1 MYQLTKKYPQKRAF
15 ITGAGSG
22 LGREVCKELASENWT
37 IGICD
42 ISEKGLNETAEMI
55 TNAGGKAISYLL
67 DVADK
72 NAYKTVAENFLEQTG
87 GIDLLVN
94 NAGVGDGSPF
104 EEYGLENW
112 EWITGINQMGVIY
125 GCHYFI
131 PTMKKQRSGH
141 IINISSIAAIA
152 TAPGMS
158 PYNTTKAAVKAL
170 SETLYAELKEHG
182 IIVSVA
188 MPFFFRTNIIQHARG
203 KDEHSK
209 ETGKYMVHGAKHS
222 ADAMAK
228 RLLKKAGAEK
238 FHILFPYQ
246 AVIFFHLKR
255 FFPMTF
261 LRINVFMSTKKDKLR
276 EMAKKQY
283 DRQMKKMMKLN
294 K

>member
-1 MYQLTKKYPQKRAF
+1 MHQLTKKYPQKRAF

-22 LGREVCKELASENWT
+22 LGRALCKELAADKWI

-42 ISEKGLNETAEMI
+42 ISEKGLNETNEMI
-55 TNAGGKAISYLL
+55 TNAGGKAISYLM

-72 NAYKTVAENFLEQTG
+72 KAYQTVAENFLEKTG

-112 EWITGINQMGVIY
+112 EWITGINQFGVIY

-131 PTMKKQRSGH
+131 PTMKRQSSGH
-141 IINISSIAAIA
+141 IINISSIAAVA
-152 TAPGMS
+152 TAPNMS

-182 IIVSVA
+182 ISVSLV
-188 MPFFFRTNIIQHARG
+188 MPFFFRTNVQQHARG
-203 KDEHSK
+203 QHADSK
-209 ETGKYMVHGAKHS
+209 EMGKHMVHGAKHS

-228 RLLKKAGAEK
+228 RLLKKAGAGK
-238 FHILFPYQ
+238 FHILFPSQ
-246 AVIFFHLKR
+246 AIFLYHLKR
-255 FFPMTF
+255 LFPMTQ
-261 LRINVFMSTKKDKLR
+261 LRINAFMSTKKEKMQ

-283 DRQMKKMMKLN
+283 DKQMRKRNIEK
-294 K
+294 

>member
-22 LGREVCKELASENWT
+22 LGRELCKELAADKWT

-42 ISEKGLNETAEMI
+42 ISEKGLTETAELI
-55 TNAGGKAISYLL
+55 TNAGGKAIPYLM

-72 NAYKTVAENFLEQTG
+72 TAYQTVAENFLEKTG

-104 EEYGLENW
+104 EEYGLDNW

-131 PTMKKQRSGH
+131 PTMKTQQSGH
-141 IINISSIAAIA
+141 IINISSIAAVA
-152 TAPGMS
+152 TAPNMS

-182 IIVSVA
+182 ISVSVA
-188 MPFFFRTNIIQHARG
+188 MPFFFRTNVLQHARG
-203 KDEHSK
+203 QHADSK
-209 ETGKYMVHGAKHS
+209 EMGKYMVHGAKQS

-228 RLLKKAGAEK
+228 RLLKKAGAGK
-238 FHILFPYQ
+238 FHILFPAQ
-246 AVIFFHLKR
+246 AILFFHLKR
-255 FFPMTF
+255 LFPMSF
-261 LRINVFMSTKKDKLR
+261 LKLNAFMSTRKEKLR

-283 DRQMKKMMKLN
+283 DKQIQKQN

>member
-1 MYQLTKKYPQKRAF
+1 MYQLTKKYPKKRAF

-22 LGREVCKELASENWT
+22 LGRALCRELAADKWT

-42 ISEKGLNETAEMI
+42 ISEKGLDETAELI
-55 TNAGGKAISYLL
+55 TKAGGKAFPYLM

-72 NAYKTVAENFLEQTG
+72 TAYQTVAENFLEKTG

-131 PTMKKQRSGH
+131 PTMKMQSSGH

-152 TAPGMS
+152 TAPNMS

-170 SETLYAELKEHG
+170 SETLYSELKEHG
-182 IIVSVA
+182 ISVSVA
-188 MPFFFRTNIIQHARG
+188 MPFFFRTNVMQHARG
-203 KDEHSK
+203 QHADSK
-209 ETGKYMVHGAKHS
+209 EMGKYMVHGAKHS
-222 ADAMAK
+222 AHDMAK
-228 RLLKKAGAEK
+228 RLLKKAGAGK
-238 FHILFPYQ
+238 FHILFPAQ
-246 AVIFFHLKR
+246 AIFLFHLKR
-255 FFPMTF
+255 LFPMTQ
-261 LRINVFMSTKKDKLR
+261 LRINAFMSTKKEKLR

-283 DRQMKKMMKLN
+283 EKQIQKQN

>member
-15 ITGAGSG
+15 ITGAASG
-22 LGREVCKELASENWT
+22 LGRELCKELAADKWT

-55 TNAGGKAISYLL
+55 ATAGGKAISYLM

-72 NAYKTVAENFLEQTG
+72 TAYKTVAENFLEKTG
-87 GIDLLVN
+87 GIDLLLN

-131 PTMKKQRSGH
+131 PTMKQQSSGH
-141 IINISSIAAIA
+141 IINISSIAAVA
-152 TAPGMS
+152 TAPNMS
-158 PYNTTKAAVKAL
+158 PYNTTKAAVNAL
-170 SETLYAELKEHG
+170 SETLYAELKQSG
-182 IIVSVA
+182 IKVSVA
-188 MPFFFRTNIIQHARG
+188 MPYFFRTNITQHSRAG
-203 KDEHSK
+203 IPEDK
-209 ETGKYMVHGAKHS
+209 EMGKYMVHGSKHG
-222 ADAMAK
+222 AEAMAK

-238 FHILFPYQ
+238 FHILFP
-246 AVIFFHLKR
+246 AEAIFLFHLKR
-255 FFPMTF
+255 LFPMTH
-261 LRINVFMSTKKDKLR
+261 LHINAFMLTKRDRLR
-276 EMAKKQY
+276 ELAKKQY
-283 DRQMKKMMKLN
+283 EKQMLKMN

>member
-1 MYQLTKKYPQKRAF
+1 MYQLTKKYLHKRAF

-22 LGREVCKELASENWT
+22 LGRELCIELAKDKWN

-42 ISEKGLNETAEMI
+42 ISEKGLNETAELI
-55 TNAGGKAISYLL
+55 ANAGGKAIPYVM

-72 NAYKTVAENFLEQTG
+72 NAYKTVAENFLQQTG

-104 EEYGLENW
+104 EEYGLDNW

-131 PTMKKQRSGH
+131 PTMKKQQSGH
-141 IINISSIAAIA
+141 IINISSIAAVA

-182 IIVSVA
+182 IKVSVA
-188 MPFFFRTNIIQHARG
+188 MPFFFRTNVMQHARG

-209 ETGKYMVHGAKHS
+209 ETGKYMVHGANHS

-228 RLLKKAGAEK
+228 RLLKKTGAGK

-255 FFPMTF
+255 FFPMTQ
-261 LRINVFMSTKKDKLR
+261 LRINAYMSTKKDKLR
-276 EMAKKQY
+276 ELAKKQY
-283 DRQMKKMMKLN
+283 DKQMLKMN

>member
-22 LGREVCKELASENWT
+22 LGREVSKELAADKWT

-42 ISEKGLNETAEMI
+42 ISEKGLNETTEMI
-55 TNAGGKAISYLL
+55 TNAGGKPIPYLL

-72 NAYKTVAENFLEQTG
+72 TAYKTVAENFLQQTG
-87 GIDLLVN
+87 GIDLLIN

-131 PTMKKQRSGH
+131 PAMKKQQSGH
-141 IINISSIAAIA
+141 IINISSIAAVA
-152 TAPGMS
+152 TAPNMS

-170 SETLYAELKEHG
+170 SETLYAELKQSG
-182 IIVSVA
+182 IRVSVA
-188 MPFFFRTNIIQHARG
+188 MPFFFRTNIIQHSRG
-203 KDEHSK
+203 GTPEDK
-209 ETGKYMVHGAKHS
+209 EMGKYMVHGAAHS

-228 RLLKKAGAEK
+228 RLLKKAGAGK
-238 FHILFPYQ
+238 FHVLFPYQ

-255 FFPMTF
+255 FFPMTQ
-261 LRINVFMSTKKDKLR
+261 LRINAYMSTKKDKMR

-283 DRQMKKMMKLN
+283 DRQMKKMN

>member
-1 MYQLTKKYPQKRAF
+1 MYQLTTKYPQKRAF

-22 LGREVCKELASENWT
+22 LGKELCKELAEDKWT

-55 TNAGGKAISYLL
+55 TNAGGNTIPYLM
-67 DVADK
+67 DVADRA
-72 NAYKTVAENFLEQTG
+72 AYQKVAEIFLEKTG

-94 NAGVGDGSPF
+94 NAGVGDGAPF

-131 PTMKKQRSGH
+131 PAMKKQASGH
-141 IINISSIAAIA
+141 IINISSIAAVA
-152 TAPGMS
+152 TAPNMS

-170 SETLYAELKEHG
+170 SETLYAELKVHG
-182 IIVSVA
+182 ISVSVA
-188 MPFFFRTNIIQHARG
+188 MPFFFRTNVMQHARG
-203 KDEHSK
+203 QHAESK
-209 ETGKYMVHGAKHS
+209 EMGKYMVHGAKHG

-228 RLLKKAGAEK
+228 RLLKKAGAGK
-238 FHILFPYQ
+238 FHILFPAQ
-246 AVIFFHLKR
+246 AIILFHLKR
-255 FFPMTF
+255 LFPLT
-261 LRINVFMSTKKDKLR
+261 LLKLNAFMSTKKDTMK

-283 DRQMKKMMKLN
+283 DKQMKKMTK
-294 K
+294 

>member
-1 MYQLTKKYPQKRAF
+1 MYQLTKKHPNKIAF

-22 LGREVCKELASENWT
+22 LGRELCKELAADKWT

-42 ISEKGLNETAEMI
+42 ISEKGLNEITELI
-55 TNAGGKAISYLL
+55 TNAGGKAIPYLM

-72 NAYKTVAENFLEQTG
+72 TAFQTVAENFLEKAG

-104 EEYGLENW
+104 EEYGLDNW

-131 PTMKKQRSGH
+131 PQMKKQSSGH

-152 TAPGMS
+152 TAPNMS

-182 IIVSVA
+182 ISVSVA
-188 MPFFFRTNIIQHARG
+188 MPFFFRTNVLQHARG
-203 KDEHSK
+203 QHADSK
-209 ETGKYMVHGAKHS
+209 EMGKYMVHGAKHG

-228 RLLKKAGAEK
+228 RLLKKAGAGK
-238 FHILFPYQ
+238 FHILFPAQ
-246 AVIFFHLKR
+246 AIFLFHLKR
-255 FFPMTF
+255 LFPMTQ
-261 LRINVFMSTKKDKLR
+261 LRINAFMSTKKEKLR

-283 DRQMKKMMKLN
+283 DKQIQKQN

>member
-1 MYQLTKKYPQKRAF
+1 MYQLTKTHPQKRAF

-22 LGREVCKELASENWT
+22 LGRALCKELAADKWS

-55 TNAGGKAISYLL
+55 AYAGGKAISYLM

-72 NAYKTVAENFLEQTG
+72 TAYQTVAESFLEKTG

-104 EEYGLENW
+104 EEYGLDNW

-131 PTMKKQRSGH
+131 PQMKRQTSGH

-152 TAPGMS
+152 TAPNMS

-182 IIVSVA
+182 ISVSVA
-188 MPFFFRTNIIQHARG
+188 MPFFFRTNVLQHARG
-203 KDEHSK
+203 QHADSK
-209 ETGKYMVHGAKHS
+209 EMGKYMVHGAKHS
-222 ADAMAK
+222 AEAMAK
-228 RLLKKAGAEK
+228 RLLKKAGTGK
-238 FHILFPYQ
+238 FHILFPAQ
-246 AVIFFHLKR
+246 AIVLFHLKR
-255 FFPMTF
+255 LFPMTQ
-261 LRINVFMSTKKDKLR
+261 LRINAFMSTKKERLR
-276 EMAKKQY
+276 ELAKKKY
-283 DRQMKKMMKLN
+283 DKQIQKQN

>member
-1 MYQLTKKYPQKRAF
+1 MYQLTKKHHTKRAF
-15 ITGAGSG
+15 ITGAASG
-22 LGREVCKELASENWT
+22 LGKELCKELAADKWI

-42 ISEKGLNETAEMI
+42 ISEKGLNETAELI
-55 TNAGGKAISYLL
+55 TNTGGKAIPYLM

-72 NAYKTVAENFLEQTG
+72 TAYKKVAENFLEMTG

-104 EEYGLENW
+104 EDYGLENW

-131 PTMKKQRSGH
+131 PSMKKQQSGH

-152 TAPGMS
+152 TAPNMS

-170 SETLYAELKEHG
+170 SETLYSELKEHK
-182 IIVSVA
+182 ISVSVA
-188 MPFFFRTNIIQHARG
+188 MPFFFRTNVMQHARG
-203 KDEHSK
+203 QHAESK
-209 ETGKYMVHGAKHS
+209 EMGKYMVHGAKHG

-228 RLLKKAGAEK
+228 RLLKKAGAGK
-238 FHILFPYQ
+238 FHILFPAQ
-246 AVIFFHLKR
+246 AIILFHLKR
-255 FFPMTF
+255 LFPLT
-261 LRINVFMSTKKDKLR
+261 LLKLNAFMSTKKDTMK

-283 DRQMKKMMKLN
+283 DKQMKKMTK
-294 K
+294 